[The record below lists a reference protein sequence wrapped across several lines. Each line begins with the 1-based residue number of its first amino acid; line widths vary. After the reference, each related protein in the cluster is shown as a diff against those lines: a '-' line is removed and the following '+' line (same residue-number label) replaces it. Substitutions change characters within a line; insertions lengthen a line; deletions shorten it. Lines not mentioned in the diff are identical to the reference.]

1 MLERQDPTNKP
12 MCKMGNRTEPAAKA
26 WADSDPEVASCWKL
40 ACPTP
45 INIPNL
51 LRYLP
56 QMEHLGQAIVIAG
69 AISALV
75 FHHEQRPVLSLAT
88 KSG

>member
-1 MLERQDPTNKP
+1 MLIWLLSIYPLP
-12 MCKMGNRTEPAAKA
+12 
-26 WADSDPEVASCWKL
+26 
-40 ACPTP
+40 P